1 MTSKRDWRAF
11 FRRIRHAAILR
22 LRATFAVATARPRSC
37 ARLKRNNA
45 RKILVICY
53 GNIYRSPFVAELLK
67 ARLGGS
73 VEVRS
78 AGFHAVAGRP
88 SPERHVRIAQD
99 YGVRLE
105 HHRSSIAS
113 PDDLAWADLIV
124 LMDRHNWAALR
135 QMGAPE
141 DKLVWLGAFTRGPVE
156 IPDPYNQDEEEARRI
171 VGRLRDAAELL
182 ASRIT
187 NRPTS
192 LADAALTRDL

>member
-1 MTSKRDWRAF
+1 
-11 FRRIRHAAILR
+11 
-22 LRATFAVATARPRSC
+22 
-37 ARLKRNNA
+37 LKRTSA

-88 SPERHVRIAQD
+88 SPERHVRIAHD

-105 HHRSSIAS
+105 HHRSSVAS
-113 PDDLAWADLIV
+113 AEDLAWADLIV

-135 QMGAPE
+135 HMGAAE
-141 DKLVWLGAFTRGPVE
+141 DKLVWLGAFAPGPVE
-156 IPDPYNQDEEEARRI
+156 IPDPYNRGDEEARRI
-171 VGRLRDAAELL
+171 VERLRDAAELL
-182 ASRIT
+182 ASRIS
-187 NRPTS
+187 NRS
-192 LADAALTRDL
+192 SAVGDAALTRDL